1 MYDSMGSIS
10 IGLLMCGVAIR
21 IITSNSSHLAGQSIP
36 REELN
41 PVVAMMQS
49 DPVVRWVE
57 NWWFINYICR
67 SVHDVKATMIGPD
80 EIRLKAELDFNGRE
94 LTHAYLDD
102 QDLSALL
109 VVCLFLYLYI

>member
-1 MYDSMGSIS
+1 
-10 IGLLMCGVAIR
+10 
-21 IITSNSSHLAGQSIP
+21 
-36 REELN
+36 
-41 PVVAMMQS
+41 
-49 DPVVRWVE
+49 
-57 NWWFINYICR
+57 
-67 SVHDVKATMIGPD
+67 MIGPD